1 MAIIRDLYK
10 VENSKLYDAI
20 LLTELINDN
29 KYNFIKLYIDPNS
42 ECAVYFKGLLSYK
55 DIQAFFF
62 NLRDDVTS
70 SSRIE
75 DESIEAFKDYE
86 YNYDNNTTAIYT
98 RDGWKYSK

>member
-10 VENSKLYDAI
+10 VENSKLHDAI

-29 KYNFIKLYIDPNS
+29 KYNFIKLYIDPND

-62 NLRDDVTS
+62 NLRDDITS

-86 YNYDNNTTAIYT
+86 YNYDDNTTAIYT
-98 RDGWKYSK
+98 RDGWKY

>member
-1 MAIIRDLYK
+1 MAIIKDLYK
-10 VENSKLYDAI
+10 VENNKLYDAI

-42 ECAVYFKGLLSYK
+42 ECAIYFKGLLSHR

-62 NLRDDVTS
+62 NLRDDITS

-75 DESIEAFKDYE
+75 DESIEASTDYE
-86 YNYDNNTTAIYT
+86 YNHDTTTTAIYT
-98 RDGWKYSK
+98 RAGRTY